1 MSGSISFKLNFH
13 EVCLAHMRRYKVTK
27 NDTRTLF
34 YLLKSTR
41 SLNIFSVGLIFFS
54 SSFWYLLV
62 VFFCV
67 HANYSGNVTEKE

>member
-41 SLNIFSVGLIFFS
+41 SLNIFSVGLIFFLHH
-54 SSFWYLLV
+54 FGICWLC
-62 VFFCV
+62 FFVCTRIIV
-67 HANYSGNVTEKE
+67 EM